1 MDRMQFR
8 FFKLRGCWI
17 AACAALAWGGI
28 LGGDVVL
35 GQLRTGRNGSR
46 EFYNE
51 ARSTKPTRRIGTV
64 IQDDDGVVQAGCR
77 SCVQGHEGEVVAD
90 HAGHADES
98 EVIVDRDLQA
108 EEMGPCGACG
118 GVDGTCGCDG
128 IPHINIRLAF
138 PFARAFEN
146 LSIRMEAAT
155 FWRDDAAIPALVRTG
170 ATNIPGSIDLFGG
183 TVGMDDTTQGY
194 RGEVAWRFEKD
205 ACTSVQVRFFDAGA
219 QSLTFNSVGQ
229 AIPAI
234 ERPYLQTPVPPGT
247 PNSIVVRSGA
257 PLVAGEAL
265 ANATSDVFGG
275 DILLRQI
282 AYRSPYSKLD
292 ILLGYQTA
300 SLTESVFV
308 NSISDPLNDGI
319 NVLTLRDRFDTSNR
333 FHGGVIGFSGIAY
346 APRWSLSS
354 TVKLGMGTMNRYVG
368 IDGYQ
373 DIGGVE
379 NVLGGLHARATNEG
393 TYQFNTFVVSPE
405 INLTLGFRLTRRLEA
420 TVGYDYLLLP
430 KVARVADQF
439 DPQLASNV
447 AGTVTGGARP
457 AFLLKESDFGIHSL
471 SYGLQYR
478 Y

>member
-1 MDRMQFR
+1 MDRLPFR
-8 FFKLRGCWI
+8 FFRLRGCWI
-17 AACAALAWGGI
+17 AACAALAWGGG
-28 LGGDVVL
+28 LGGDAAF

-51 ARSTKPTRRIGTV
+51 ARSTKPSRRIGTG

-77 SCVQGHEGEVVAD
+77 SCVQGHQGEVVPD
-90 HAGHADES
+90 HAGHADDS
-98 EVIVDRDLQA
+98 EVIVDSDLQTG
-108 EEMGPCGACG
+108 ETGSCGACG

-146 LSIRMEAAT
+146 LSVRMEAAT

-170 ATNIPGSIDLFGG
+170 LATTDADLFGG
-183 TVGMDDTTQGY
+183 TVGMDDETQGY

-234 ERPYLQTPVPPGT
+234 ERPYLQPPGT
-247 PNSIVVRSGA
+247 PNSIVVRRTA
-257 PLVAGEAL
+257 PQVTGEIL
-265 ANATSDVFGG
+265 AHATSDVFGG

-292 ILLGYQTA
+292 LLFGYQTA

-308 NSISDPLNDGI
+308 NSTSDPFNDGI

-354 TVKLGMGTMNRYVG
+354 TVKLGMGTMRRYVG

-373 DIGGVE
+373 DVDGFE

-393 TYQFNTFVVSPE
+393 TYRFNTFVVSPE
-405 INLTLGFRLTRRLEA
+405 VNLTLGFRLTRRLEA

-447 AGTVTGGARP
+447 AGTVAGGVRP
-457 AFLLKESDFGIHSL
+457 AFSLRESDFGIHSL
-471 SYGLQYR
+471 NYGLQYR